1 MALAQMTAQETRT
14 QQTFVALMHALSYP
28 GQSQPISS
36 AGLDIFFSI
45 AETLIDLETSYYTP
59 NLELNARLAPL
70 GARARMPDA
79 AVYQFYP
86 RVTDDT
92 LAIIQNA
99 PVGSYLSPEGS
110 ATLVLGADLGT
121 GRTLRLNG
129 PGIQTTAEIKVNGI
143 PDAFWELRDQ
153 KIKYP
158 MGWDV
163 FLVGSDK
170 LIALSRTTNV
180 EVR

>member
-1 MALAQMTAQETRT
+1 MAHAQITAQETRT
-14 QQTFVALMHALSYP
+14 QQTFVSLMKALSYP
-28 GQSQPISS
+28 GRIQDVPSE
-36 AGLDIFFSI
+36 GLDIFFAV
-45 AETLIDLETSYYTP
+45 AETLIDLETSYFTP
-59 NLELNARLAPL
+59 DPELNARLAPL
-70 GARARMPDA
+70 GARARTPDS

-86 RVTDDT
+86 RVTDET

-110 ATLVLGADLGT
+110 ATLVLGVDLEA
-121 GRTLRLNG
+121 GRTLYLSG
-129 PGIQTTAEIKVNGI
+129 PGIKTAIEIHVSEI
-143 PDAFWELRDQ
+143 PDAFWKLRDS

-163 FLVGSDK
+163 FLVGNGK
-170 LIALSRTTNV
+170 IIGLARTTNV